1 MCVGLASPE
10 FRTLITMPADEAA
23 TSRKCRRLTENP
35 GTQAW
40 GWDLEAVLIML
51 TAAFLPLNEP

>member
-23 TSRKCRRLTENP
+23 
-35 GTQAW
+35 TQAW